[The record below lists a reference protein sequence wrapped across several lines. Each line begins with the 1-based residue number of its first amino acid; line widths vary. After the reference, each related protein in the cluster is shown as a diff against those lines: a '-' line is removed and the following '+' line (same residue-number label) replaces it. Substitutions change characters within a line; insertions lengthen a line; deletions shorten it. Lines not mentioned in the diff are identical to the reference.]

1 MSEVR
6 VSIDEKAL
14 AALRASPA
22 VEALITGIAE
32 RWAAEANA
40 TLPENVGYR
49 SAVHRDSSRRG
60 PYVVARVY
68 TSSLHARRS
77 NAIHQTL
84 ARVAGR

>member
-6 VSIDEKAL
+6 VTVDEKAL
-14 AALRASPA
+14 AALRATPE

-49 SAVHRDSSRRG
+49 FAVHRDSSRRG
-60 PYVVARVY
+60 PYVVGRVWTY
-68 TSSLHARRS
+68 TAHAINS
-77 NAIHQTL
+77 NAKHQTL
-84 ARVAGR
+84 ARIVGR